1 MLEMPKVQ
9 IDQVF
14 DEVTLK
20 DIKNMIAKAFND
32 LSANM
37 RLCRLKGCIDEKSAH
52 IARGKAKE
60 MKREI
65 NEFIDF
71 QMMILEK
78 ENQISKK

>member
-1 MLEMPKVQ
+1 MPKVQ

-37 RLCRLKGCIDEKSAH
+37 RFCRLKGYLDEESVHK
-52 IARGKAKE
+52 ARGKADE
-60 MKREI
+60 MKREL
-65 NEFIDF
+65 NQFIDF

-78 ENQISKK
+78 ENQTPKR